1 MHLAASHTRLLSIC
15 DTRSTTGEAEENF
28 QKKKQKSL
36 QRQSEVASAGAEAP
50 KEKKNKQRGV
60 SQKQPA
66 RNNTNKNQ
74 STRDASGNLSFPDS
88 GSFGCFFLF
97 LVLLAADGVAS
108 QKIH

>member
-28 QKKKQKSL
+28 QKKKQKAYSGSQWL
-36 QRQSEVASAGAEAP
+36 LPPVQKPQR
-50 KEKKNKQRGV
+50 KKRTSKRGV

-66 RNNTNKNQ
+66 RNNTNKKQ

-108 QKIH
+108 HKIH